1 MPKPISE
8 LQVDG
13 PILVIGG
20 GPSVPSDL
28 AQLAG
33 IAFACVIS
41 ANAHGFHQHRHRV
54 DYIFVGDA
62 IHSETREPMEP
73 LMRTYGVPLIGYR
86 DFVDYRVP
94 PEARLLNSG
103 QGAILA
109 ACLMGGRPVYP
120 VGFDCWQG
128 EATYFHDPDADVVC
142 RRQGGR
148 RIPQQLADLKAMTA
162 GYDVRPVSGP
172 LLTCYV
178 ASRPLDAAGGV
189 S

>member
-33 IAFACVIS
+33 IDFACVIS
-41 ANAHGFHQHRHRV
+41 ANAHGFKTGYRP
-54 DYIFVGDA
+54 DYIFVGDHV
-62 IHSETREPMEP
+62 HSETRQPLEPI
-73 LMRTYGVPLIGYR
+73 MRAYGVPLIGYR
-86 DFVDYRVP
+86 DFVDYAITR
-94 PEARLLNSG
+94 EARKLNSG
-103 QGAILA
+103 QAAILA
-109 ACLMGGRPVYP
+109 ACLMGGSPVYP

-128 EATYFHDPDADVVC
+128 DATYFHDPDADVVC

-148 RIPQQLADLKAMTA
+148 RIPQQLADLKRLTA

-172 LLTCYV
+172 LVECYV
-178 ASRPLDAAGGV
+178 ASRPRGDLLGV
-189 S
+189 G